1 MIKSDQ
7 FWDELQN
14 LFTLV
19 GQIDHDGGLVRA
31 SPLLAQK
38 CHLDLTER
46 IKFFELFKF
55 KRPTPFSGSMAS
67 AREAIGELFLG
78 FSDELGFAI
87 RGQVLDY
94 SNMGIEGLC
103 FVGVPW
109 LWWIEGNAA
118 DSTPTMSDF
127 PVHDVQMDQ
136 LFFMSTQ
143 QSMVEDLQ
151 ALNEQLKTAK
161 QDVERAN
168 EARQKYFH
176 HVSHEMRTPL
186 NGVISALSLMSDFKL
201 DGKLLEYSELA
212 TKSAD
217 RLLEVINFTLETASL
232 ESHMKE
238 AEHSVFRLDDLIDEC
253 LLLARSRSLEKG
265 LELRRSGERS
275 LAKIYTGRLK
285 LLRQVL
291 ANLLSNAVKF
301 SQSGTITL
309 GALRCESDN
318 AHRDIIEFSVSDQG
332 PGIPADA
339 IGKLF
344 EPFATGL
351 SLETQQAQGTG
362 LGLSIVERFV
372 NALGGQVRVE
382 SSVGEGTI
390 FSFRIPLELAPEGAE
405 LDLTG
410 VASSAD
416 GYKFSGTALLVDDHK
431 MNLQLN
437 RRLLESMGLKVAT
450 TDSGVAAIALL
461 EAQPGAFDI
470 IFVDV
475 DRLSLNGFETAQG
488 ILATLGTPDIPILAL
503 SAQSVA
509 TDRLKTEQAGMRELL
524 TKPLRV
530 TDLRRALL
538 AHLPSTLVASD
549 AGLIHDLPSS
559 PMMRESIQSSSLL
572 DAESILSEGSHNM
585 ADNDKSE
592 VGDGEDAPQD
602 VVAFNQ
608 KPIDRLIREV
618 GITVLDTLFDKFLGE
633 STDRWERL
641 RKAMADEE
649 QNIIIREAHTLGS
662 ACLTFGL
669 EAAGGSFRRIEASAL
684 AGGALPTADELSPIS
699 EQLGQGIS
707 ELQHL
712 LSAQRQH

>member
-19 GQIDHDGGLVRA
+19 GQIDDDGHLVRA
-31 SPLLAQK
+31 SPLLAEK
-38 CHLDLTER
+38 CRIDLSQH

-55 KRPTPFSGSMAS
+55 KRPTPFNGSMAS
-67 AREAIGELFLG
+67 AREAVGELFLG

-94 SNMGIEGLC
+94 TEMGIEGLC

-109 LWWIEGNAA
+109 LWWIEGNAV

-151 ALNEQLKTAK
+151 ALNEQLKAAK
-161 QDVERAN
+161 LEVERAN

-212 TKSAD
+212 TASAD

-232 ESHMKE
+232 ESHMSE
-238 AEHSVFRLDDLIDEC
+238 AEESAFRLDDLIDEC
-253 LLLARSRSLEKG
+253 LILARSRSLEKG
-265 LELRRSGERS
+265 LELRRSGERD
-275 LAKIYTGRLK
+275 LVNIYTGRLK

-291 ANLLSNAVKF
+291 TNLLSNAVKF
-301 SQSGTITL
+301 SQSGTVTL
-309 GALRCESDN
+309 GALKCESNDS
-318 AHRDIIEFSVSDQG
+318 HRDLIEFSVSDQG
-332 PGIPADA
+332 PGIPANA
-339 IGKLF
+339 IEKLF

-351 SLETQQAQGTG
+351 SSETQQAQGTG

-372 NALGGQVRVE
+372 NALGGEVRVQ

-390 FSFRIPLELAPEGAE
+390 FSFSIPLLLATENTNLQRTE
-405 LDLTG
+405 
-410 VASSAD
+410 VAIPAFSSA
-416 GYKFSGTALLVDDHK
+416 FSGTVLLIGEQKVSQ
-431 MNLQLN
+431 QLN
-437 RRLLESMGLKVAT
+437 GKVLESMGLKVVT
-450 TDSGVAAIALL
+450 TDSDAAARVLV
-461 EAQPGAFDI
+461 EAQPDMFDL
-470 IFVDV
+470 IFIDL
-475 DRLSLNGFETAQG
+475 DMPSMHGDSPAQG
-488 ILATLGTPDIPILAL
+488 LLAASGATNIPVLAL
-503 SAQSVA
+503 SAHSTT
-509 TDRLKTEQAGMRELL
+509 TDRLKAEQAGMHDLL
-524 TKPLRV
+524 SKPLLISE
-530 TDLRRALL
+530 LRKSLL
-538 AHLPSTLVASD
+538 AHLPATSVASE
-549 AGLIHDLPSS
+549 AGVIHDLIGSQTLS
-559 PMMRESIQSSSLL
+559 EGVQSSSALNA
-572 DAESILSEGSHNM
+572 DSMVNGGSHSMGEKGNL
-585 ADNDKSE
+585 E
-592 VGDGEDAPQD
+592 VGDAPQD
-602 VVAFNQ
+602 VLAFDQ

-618 GITVLDTLFDKFLGE
+618 GITVLDTLVDKFLGE
-633 STDRWERL
+633 STDRWETL
-641 RKAMADEE
+641 RKAMANEE
-649 QNIIIREAHTLGS
+649 RNIIIREAHTLGS

-669 EAAGGSFRRIEASAL
+669 EAAGGSFRRIEAAAL
-684 AGGALPTADELSPIS
+684 AGGSLPTADELPPIS
-699 EQLGQGIS
+699 EQLGLGIN

-712 LSAQRQH
+712 LSAQRQQ

>member
-19 GQIDHDGGLVRA
+19 GQIDDDGELVRA
-31 SPLLAQK
+31 SPLLAEK
-38 CHLDLTER
+38 CQIDLSEHIR
-46 IKFFELFKF
+46 FFELFKF

-94 SNMGIEGLC
+94 TEMGIEGLC

-109 LWWIEGNAA
+109 LWWIEGNAVN
-118 DSTPTMSDF
+118 STPTMSDF

-151 ALNEQLKTAK
+151 ALNEQLKAAK
-161 QDVERAN
+161 LEVERSN

-212 TKSAD
+212 TASAD

-232 ESHMKE
+232 ESHMSE
-238 AEHSVFRLDDLIDEC
+238 AEESAFRLDDLIDEC
-253 LLLARSRSLEKG
+253 LILARSRSLEKG
-265 LELRRSGERS
+265 LELRRSGERD
-275 LAKIYTGRLK
+275 LVNIYTGRLK

-291 ANLLSNAVKF
+291 TNLLSNAVKF
-301 SQSGTITL
+301 SQSGTVTL
-309 GALRCESDN
+309 GALKCESDDP
-318 AHRDIIEFSVSDQG
+318 HRDLIEFSVSDQG
-332 PGIPADA
+332 PGIPANA
-339 IGKLF
+339 IEKLF

-351 SLETQQAQGTG
+351 SSETQQAQGTG

-372 NALGGQVRVE
+372 HALGGKVRVQ

-390 FSFRIPLELAPEGAE
+390 FSFSIALSLATENANLQRTE
-405 LDLTG
+405 
-410 VASSAD
+410 VATPAFSS
-416 GYKFSGTALLVDDHK
+416 GFSGTVLLVGEQK
-431 MNLQLN
+431 VSQQLN
-437 RRLLESMGLKVAT
+437 GKVLESMGLKVVT
-450 TDSGVAAIALL
+450 TDSDAAARALV
-461 EAQPGAFDI
+461 EAQPDMFHL
-470 IFVDV
+470 IFIDL
-475 DRLSLNGFETAQG
+475 DMPSMNGVSPAQG
-488 ILATLGTPDIPILAL
+488 LLATSGATNIPVLAL
-503 SAQSVA
+503 SAHSTT
-509 TDRLKTEQAGMRELL
+509 TDRLKAEQAGMHDFL
-524 TKPLRV
+524 TKPLLISE
-530 TDLRRALL
+530 LRKSLL
-538 AHLPSTLVASD
+538 AHLPATSVASE
-549 AGLIHDLPSS
+549 AGVIHDLIGSQTLS
-559 PMMRESIQSSSLL
+559 EGLQSSSALNA
-572 DAESILSEGSHNM
+572 DSMVHGGSHSMGESGNL
-585 ADNDKSE
+585 A
-592 VGDGEDAPQD
+592 VGDAPQD
-602 VVAFNQ
+602 VLAFDQ

-618 GITVLDTLFDKFLGE
+618 GITVLDTLVDKFLGE
-633 STDRWERL
+633 STDRWETL
-641 RKAMADEE
+641 RNAMANEE
-649 QNIIIREAHTLGS
+649 RNTIIREAHTLGS

-669 EAAGGSFRRIEASAL
+669 ELAGGSFRRIEAAAL
-684 AGGALPTADELSPIS
+684 AGGSLPTADELSPIS
-699 EQLGQGIS
+699 EQLGLGIN

-712 LSAQRQH
+712 LSAQRQQ

>member
-19 GQIDHDGGLVRA
+19 GQIDDDGQLVRA
-31 SPLLAQK
+31 SPLLAEK
-38 CHLDLTER
+38 CRIER
-46 IKFFELFKF
+46 SEHIKFFELFKF
-55 KRPTPFSGSMAS
+55 KRPTPFNGSMAS
-67 AREAIGELFLG
+67 AREAVGELFLG

-94 SNMGIEGLC
+94 TEMGIEGLC

-109 LWWIEGNAA
+109 LWWIEGNAV

-151 ALNEQLKTAK
+151 ALNEQLKAAK
-161 QDVERAN
+161 LEVERAN

-212 TKSAD
+212 TASAD

-232 ESHMKE
+232 ESHMSE
-238 AEHSVFRLDDLIDEC
+238 AEESAFRLDDLIDEC
-253 LLLARSRSLEKG
+253 LMLARSRSLEKG
-265 LELRRSGERS
+265 LELRRSGERD
-275 LAKIYTGRLK
+275 LVNTYTGRLK

-291 ANLLSNAVKF
+291 TNLLSNAVKF
-301 SQSGTITL
+301 SQSGTVTL
-309 GALRCESDN
+309 GALKCESNDS
-318 AHRDIIEFSVSDQG
+318 HRDLIEFSVSDQG

-339 IGKLF
+339 IEKLF

-351 SLETQQAQGTG
+351 SSETQQAQGTG

-372 NALGGQVRVE
+372 NALGGEVRVQ

-390 FSFRIPLELAPEGAE
+390 FSFSIPLSLAMENANLQRTE
-405 LDLTG
+405 
-410 VASSAD
+410 VAIPAFSS
-416 GYKFSGTALLVDDHK
+416 GFSGTVLLVGEQK
-431 MNLQLN
+431 ISQQLN
-437 RRLLESMGLKVAT
+437 GKVLESMGLKVVT
-450 TDSGVAAIALL
+450 TDSDAAARVLV
-461 EAQPGAFDI
+461 EAQPDRFDL
-470 IFVDV
+470 IFIDLDMPSMHGV
-475 DRLSLNGFETAQG
+475 SPAQG
-488 ILATLGTPDIPILAL
+488 LLATSCATNIPVLAL
-503 SAQSVA
+503 SAHSTT
-509 TDRLKTEQAGMRELL
+509 TDRLKAEQAGMHDLL
-524 TKPLRV
+524 SKPLLISE
-530 TDLRRALL
+530 LRKSLL
-538 AHLPSTLVASD
+538 AHLPATSVASE
-549 AGLIHDLPSS
+549 AGVIHDLIGSQTLS
-559 PMMRESIQSSSLL
+559 EGVQSSSALNA
-572 DAESILSEGSHNM
+572 DSMVNGGSHSMGEKGNL
-585 ADNDKSE
+585 E
-592 VGDGEDAPQD
+592 VGDAPQD
-602 VVAFNQ
+602 VLAFDQ

-618 GITVLDTLFDKFLGE
+618 GITVLDTLVDKFLGE
-633 STDRWERL
+633 STDRWETL
-641 RKAMADEE
+641 RKAMANEE
-649 QNIIIREAHTLGS
+649 RNIIIREAHTLGS

-669 EAAGGSFRRIEASAL
+669 AAAGGSFRRIEASAL
-684 AGGALPTADELSPIS
+684 AGGSLPTADELSPIS
-699 EQLGQGIS
+699 EQLGLGIN

-712 LSAQRQH
+712 LSAQRQQ

>member
-19 GQIDHDGGLVRA
+19 GQIDDDGQLVRA
-31 SPLLAQK
+31 SPLLAEK
-38 CHLDLTER
+38 CRIER
-46 IKFFELFKF
+46 SEHIKFFELFQF

-67 AREAIGELFLG
+67 AREAVGELFLG

-94 SNMGIEGLC
+94 TEMGIEGLC

-109 LWWIEGNAA
+109 LWWIEGNAV

-151 ALNEQLKTAK
+151 ALNEQLKAAK
-161 QDVERAN
+161 LEVERAN

-212 TKSAD
+212 TASAD

-232 ESHMKE
+232 ESHISE
-238 AEHSVFRLDDLIDEC
+238 AEESAFRLDDLIDEC
-253 LLLARSRSLEKG
+253 LILARSRSLEKG
-265 LELRRSGERS
+265 LELRRSGERD
-275 LAKIYTGRLK
+275 LVNIYTGRLK

-291 ANLLSNAVKF
+291 TNLLSNAVKF
-301 SQSGTITL
+301 SQSGTVTL
-309 GALRCESDN
+309 GALKCESNDS
-318 AHRDIIEFSVSDQG
+318 HRDLIEFSVSDQG
-332 PGIPADA
+332 PGIPAHA
-339 IGKLF
+339 IEKLF

-351 SLETQQAQGTG
+351 SSETQQAQGTG

-372 NALGGQVRVE
+372 NALGGEVRVQ

-390 FSFRIPLELAPEGAE
+390 FSFSISLSRATENTNLQRTE
-405 LDLTG
+405 
-410 VASSAD
+410 VATPAFSS
-416 GYKFSGTALLVDDHK
+416 GFSGTVLLVGEQK
-431 MNLQLN
+431 VSQQLN
-437 RRLLESMGLKVAT
+437 GKVLESMGLKVVT
-450 TDSGVAAIALL
+450 TDSDAAARVLI
-461 EAQPGAFDI
+461 EAQPDMFDL
-470 IFVDV
+470 IFIDL
-475 DRLSLNGFETAQG
+475 DMPSMHGFSPAQG
-488 ILATLGTPDIPILAL
+488 LLAASGATNIPVLAL
-503 SAQSVA
+503 SAHSTT
-509 TDRLKTEQAGMRELL
+509 TDRLKAEQAGMHDLL
-524 TKPLRV
+524 SKPLLISE
-530 TDLRRALL
+530 LRKSLL
-538 AHLPSTLVASD
+538 AHLPATSVASE
-549 AGLIHDLPSS
+549 AGVIHDLKGSQTFS
-559 PMMRESIQSSSLL
+559 EGVQSSSALNA
-572 DAESILSEGSHNM
+572 DSMVNGESHSMGEKGNL
-585 ADNDKSE
+585 E
-592 VGDGEDAPQD
+592 VGDAPQD
-602 VVAFNQ
+602 VLAFDQ

-618 GITVLDTLFDKFLGE
+618 GITVLDTLVDKFLGE
-633 STDRWERL
+633 STDRWETL
-641 RKAMADEE
+641 RKAMGNEE
-649 QNIIIREAHTLGS
+649 RNIIIREAHTLGS

-669 EAAGGSFRRIEASAL
+669 EAAGGSFRRIEAAAL
-684 AGGALPTADELSPIS
+684 AGGSLPTADELPPIS
-699 EQLGQGIS
+699 EQLGLGIN

-712 LSAQRQH
+712 LSAQRQQ

>member
-19 GQIDHDGGLVRA
+19 GQIDDDGQLVRA
-31 SPLLAQK
+31 SPLLAEK
-38 CHLDLTER
+38 CRIDLSQH

-55 KRPTPFSGSMAS
+55 KRPTPFNGSMAS
-67 AREAIGELFLG
+67 AREAVGELFLG

-94 SNMGIEGLC
+94 TEMGIEGLC

-109 LWWIEGNAA
+109 LWWIEGNAV

-151 ALNEQLKTAK
+151 ALNEQLKAAK
-161 QDVERAN
+161 LEVERAN

-212 TKSAD
+212 TASAD

-232 ESHMKE
+232 ESHMSE
-238 AEHSVFRLDDLIDEC
+238 AEESAFRLDDLIDEC
-253 LLLARSRSLEKG
+253 LILARSRSLEKG
-265 LELRRSGERS
+265 LELRRSGERD
-275 LAKIYTGRLK
+275 LVNIYTGRLK

-291 ANLLSNAVKF
+291 TNLLSNAVKF
-301 SQSGTITL
+301 SQSGTVTL
-309 GALRCESDN
+309 GALRCESNDS
-318 AHRDIIEFSVSDQG
+318 HRDLIEFSVSDQG
-332 PGIPADA
+332 PGIPANA
-339 IGKLF
+339 IEKLF

-351 SLETQQAQGTG
+351 SSETQQAQGTG

-372 NALGGQVRVE
+372 NALGGEVRVQ

-390 FSFRIPLELAPEGAE
+390 FSFSIPLLLATENTNLQRTE
-405 LDLTG
+405 
-410 VASSAD
+410 VAIPAFSSA
-416 GYKFSGTALLVDDHK
+416 FSGTVLLIGEQKVSQ
-431 MNLQLN
+431 QLN
-437 RRLLESMGLKVAT
+437 GKVLESMGLKVVT
-450 TDSGVAAIALL
+450 TDSDAAARVLV
-461 EAQPGAFDI
+461 EAQPDMFDL
-470 IFVDV
+470 IFIDL
-475 DRLSLNGFETAQG
+475 DMPSMNGVSPAQG
-488 ILATLGTPDIPILAL
+488 LLATSGATNIPVLAL
-503 SAQSVA
+503 SAHSTT
-509 TDRLKTEQAGMRELL
+509 TDRLKAEQAGMHDLL
-524 TKPLRV
+524 TKPLLISE
-530 TDLRRALL
+530 LRKSLL
-538 AHLPSTLVASD
+538 AHLPATSVASE
-549 AGLIHDLPSS
+549 AGVIHDLKGSQTLS
-559 PMMRESIQSSSLL
+559 EGVQSSSALNA
-572 DAESILSEGSHNM
+572 DSMVNGGSHSMGESGNL
-585 ADNDKSE
+585 A
-592 VGDGEDAPQD
+592 VGDAPQD
-602 VVAFNQ
+602 VVAFDQ

-618 GITVLDTLFDKFLGE
+618 GITVLDTLVDKFLGE
-633 STDRWERL
+633 STDRWETL
-641 RKAMADEE
+641 RKAMANEE
-649 QNIIIREAHTLGS
+649 RNIIIREAHTLGS

-669 EAAGGSFRRIEASAL
+669 EAAGGSFRRIEAAAL
-684 AGGALPTADELSPIS
+684 AGGSLPTADELPSIS
-699 EQLGQGIS
+699 EQLGLGIN

-712 LSAQRQH
+712 LSVQRQQ